1 MIVIG
6 SIIAISL
13 IGAYIFLGMKISESI
28 VNADIKIFFWALYF
42 VTLMTIINVSISSYF
57 YSSII
62 NKKGPLGP
70 RGSKGKMGDKGESG
84 ICNKETCRINTV
96 RLIIEQAI
104 QEKTKESDI
113 TPMEKKIIC
122 STVNDNKDI
131 IEGWTFNDLE
141 SFKKELNFSTPLP
154 LPLSYNE
161 RVKEQN
167 KSVNLSDE
175 LGWLKKLIE
184 TPLTPAGKNLTIN
197 FDIHNDCGL

>member
-70 RGSKGKMGDKGESG
+70 RGSKGKMGDKGEPG
-84 ICNKETCRINTV
+84 ICDKETCRINTV

-104 QEKTKESDI
+104 QEKTQESDI

-122 STVNDNKDI
+122 STVNDNKDKI
-131 IEGWTFNDLE
+131 NTWTFNDLE
-141 SFKKELNFSTPLP
+141 SFKAELTFSTSLS
-154 LPLSYNE
+154 SYNE

-167 KSVNLSDE
+167 KSTSEQLITK

-184 TPLTPAGKNLTIN
+184 TPLTPAGKKIIVN
-197 FDIHNDCGL
+197 FVIDDNC

>member
-70 RGSKGKMGDKGESG
+70 RGSKGKMGDKGEPG
-84 ICNKETCRINTV
+84 ICDKETCRINTV

-104 QEKTKESDI
+104 QEKTQESDI

-141 SFKKELNFSTPLP
+141 SFKNKIKTSIVLNEYFEKPI
-154 LPLSYNE
+154 NE
-161 RVKEQN
+161 RIKIQN
-167 KSVNLSDE
+167 ASNITDQSNSI
-175 LGWLKKLIE
+175 KKFDVFEIPIE
-184 TPLTPAGKNLTIN
+184 W
-197 FDIHNDCGL
+197 NDGDCTL

>member
-84 ICNKETCRINTV
+84 I
-96 RLIIEQAI
+96 
-104 QEKTKESDI
+104 
-113 TPMEKKIIC
+113 
-122 STVNDNKDI
+122 
-131 IEGWTFNDLE
+131 
-141 SFKKELNFSTPLP
+141 
-154 LPLSYNE
+154 
-161 RVKEQN
+161 
-167 KSVNLSDE
+167 
-175 LGWLKKLIE
+175 
-184 TPLTPAGKNLTIN
+184 
-197 FDIHNDCGL
+197 

>member
-84 ICNKETCRINTV
+84 NCDKETCRINTV

-122 STVNDNKDI
+122 STVNFSVNKTK
-131 IEGWTFNDLE
+131 IEGWNFKELE
-141 SFKKELNFSTPLP
+141 SFKTKIKTSIVLNDYFGEPI
-154 LPLSYNE
+154 NE
-161 RVKEQN
+161 RIKIQNASNIKEQ
-167 KSVNLSDE
+167 SLS
-175 LGWLKKLIE
+175 I
-184 TPLTPAGKNLTIN
+184 IN
-197 FDIHNDCGL
+197 FEDLVQPPDVWNDGDCAL

>member
-104 QEKTKESDI
+104 QEKMKESDI

-122 STVNDNKDI
+122 STVNDNKGKI
-131 IEGWTFNDLE
+131 NTWTSNDLE
-141 SFKKELNFSTPLP
+141 SFKDALTFSTS
-154 LPLSYNE
+154 PLSYNE

-167 KSVNLSDE
+167 KSVE
-175 LGWLKKLIE
+175 LKTKLDWLKILID
-184 TPLTPAGKNLTIN
+184 TPSVAGQNLTVT
-197 FDIHNDCGL
+197 FDIHNECG